1 MSEVKKIIIS
11 RKKIDQHGNEYA
23 LMKISSSQQKRPEI
37 RVLKFRKSSKSSKRK
52 KRIND
57 EESSTSKT
65 ISSKPDNK
73 LIIKIKNDTGI
84 KKNNYY
90 YTKISELPT
99 TKTSFVSTF
108 NTPSKRKNSFIY
120 KSPKH
125 YIYSPNRNTRHS
137 NQHKINNYLYSPN
150 LSKNYSMLKN
160 NSEIFKTECT
170 FNNEQQQDILKK
182 KENLNN
188 KIMILTQ
195 QNKEYFAKINNK
207 K

>member
-84 KKNNYY
+84 KK
-90 YTKISELPT
+90 K
-99 TKTSFVSTF
+99 
-108 NTPSKRKNSFIY
+108 
-120 KSPKH
+120 
-125 YIYSPNRNTRHS
+125 
-137 NQHKINNYLYSPN
+137 
-150 LSKNYSMLKN
+150 
-160 NSEIFKTECT
+160 
-170 FNNEQQQDILKK
+170 
-182 KENLNN
+182 
-188 KIMILTQ
+188 
-195 QNKEYFAKINNK
+195 
-207 K
+207 